1 MDLFVNEIIAL
12 LLKLQKN
19 MFYSFKLFII
29 FWVEVVRTTTHVF
42 NRIGTMTLIY
52 KTPHEAWFAIKT
64 NVVHIRV
71 FGYFAFTHIPKE
83 VCHNFFAKSKKCVFI
98 SYNDHCKAYR
108 LWDLEAHKII
118 VNRDVIFLLKSY

>member
-1 MDLFVNEIIAL
+1 MNGLVCELDNCIIVEAT
-12 LLKLQKN
+12 KN
-19 MFYSFKLFII
+19 MFYSSKLFII
-29 FWVEVVRTTTHVF
+29 FWVEIVHTTTHVLSL
-42 NRIGTMTLIY
+42 IGTMTLFY
-52 KTPHEAWFAIKT
+52 KTPYEAWFAIKT

-71 FGYFAFTHIPKE
+71 FGYVAFTHILKE

-118 VNRDVIFLLKSY
+118 VSRDVIF